1 MKIHVPEL
9 FCYTELIKV
18 LVERDLKIRYKKSV
32 LGYAWTWL
40 DPLMTMLIFI
50 FVFGFILSIKVENFP
65 VFLLTGLV
73 PWTFFSNTANGSVN
87 TITGNSGLIKR
98 VYYPRE
104 IYPLTLALSNFINML
119 LSLLVLIPVVLIF
132 RIPLTPKLLLLP
144 LPMLFIFIISYGF
157 ALIFS
162 CINVFLRDISYIVP
176 FGIRLMFYLTPI
188 FYAPEK
194 RMSAKYLDLYFTL
207 NPFAVILTLFRS
219 TLMGKPLPSPKHIVI
234 TFLTCVLIAA
244 AGYLFFKKNE
254 DAMVK
259 RI

>member
-1 MKIHVPEL
+1 
-9 FCYTELIKV
+9 
-18 LVERDLKIRYKKSV
+18 
-32 LGYAWTWL
+32 
-40 DPLMTMLIFI
+40 
-50 FVFGFILSIKVENFP
+50 
-65 VFLLTGLV
+65 
-73 PWTFFSNTANGSVN
+73 
-87 TITGNSGLIKR
+87 
-98 VYYPRE
+98 
-104 IYPLTLALSNFINML
+104 
-119 LSLLVLIPVVLIF
+119 
-132 RIPLTPKLLLLP
+132 
-144 LPMLFIFIISYGF
+144 
-157 ALIFS
+157 
-162 CINVFLRDISYIVP
+162 
-176 FGIRLMFYLTPI
+176 MFYLTPI